1 MNRIGPALGVLLL
14 ATLALSSAF
23 GQAIDLPAIEPSPAM
38 ATRLRWLQY
47 TLVSGRVVVSSS
59 HTTRITVP
67 LQVSLD
73 GRRRERQSLNINNAL
88 TNVQYDLTTP
98 VEQLSVTVTDSS
110 QLAISRVWHDGKY
123 NLQFE
128 QIPGRPLLWTLTEAG
143 NKRTLE
149 GESFWHLLIAEP
161 EAVRRHLIPVLEMLH
176 PLWQL
181 SDMGRG
187 IEDLLFERAQ
197 SHPQPDRQRWAGLVA
212 DLASP
217 KFAVRQNAER
227 ELSKAGQV
235 VVPYLQNLDRTRL
248 DAEQAYRVRSLV
260 ESLAVGYEDT
270 ADRIVIWL
278 SGDEHVWLSLLS
290 RGEPQ
295 KRLVAAQQL
304 SAIIGPVEFDPAAAD
319 SVRNAQLERLRIKLR
334 RPLASKKP

>member
-1 MNRIGPALGVLLL
+1 MNRIGPAVGVSLLAALLL
-14 ATLALSSAF
+14 PSAL
-23 GQAIDLPAIEPSPAM
+23 GQGVDLPALEPSPAM

-47 TLVSGRVVVSSS
+47 TMVSGRVVVSSS

-88 TNVQYDLTTP
+88 TNVQYELTTP

-110 QLAISRVWHDGKY
+110 QLAMSRVWHDGKY

-128 QIPGRPLLWTLTEAG
+128 QIPGKPLMLTVAEGSSKRSLEA
-143 NKRTLE
+143 
-149 GESFWHLLIAEP
+149 ESFWHLLIAEP

-197 SHPQPDRQRWAGLVA
+197 SQPQPDRQRWAGLVA
-212 DLASP
+212 DLASS
-217 KFAVRQNAER
+217 KFSVRQNAER

-235 VVPYLQNLDRTRL
+235 VVPYLQNLDRAQL

-278 SGDEHVWLSLLS
+278 SGDEHVWLSLLA

-295 KRLVAAQQL
+295 KRRVAAEQL
-304 SAIIGPVEFDPAAAD
+304 SAIIGPIEFDPVAAD
-319 SVRNAQLERLRIKLR
+319 SVRDSQLQRLRVRLQ
-334 RPLASKKP
+334 RPLAIKK